1 MTNLAEAR
9 STQSGN
15 LPEAGVYT
23 MDVTHSTVSFV
34 ARHLVAAKV
43 RGQFLDFAGTITI
56 GDTVQTS
63 SVEATVK
70 GASITTNNEMRDNH
84 IKSAD
89 FLDLENFPTLSFKST
104 KVTPKGS
111 DYELTGDL
119 TIRGVTKSVT
129 FALEFLG
136 AGPSTTPGA
145 VAVGFEARAEI
156 DRRDFNVNFEGVLEN
171 GSIVVG
177 NKIVLELAVEAHK

>member
-9 STQSGN
+9 SAQSNN

-23 MDVTHSTVSFV
+23 IDPNHSTVGFV

-43 RGQFLDFAGTITI
+43 RGQFTDFEGTLSI
-56 GDTVQTS
+56 GETPETS

-70 GASITTNNEMRDNH
+70 AASITTNNETRDNH
-84 IKSAD
+84 LKSAD

-104 KVTPKGS
+104 KVTAKGS
-111 DYELTGDL
+111 DFELTGDL
-119 TIRGVTKSVT
+119 TLRGVTKPVT

-136 AGPSTTPGA
+136 SGPSMTPGG

-171 GSIVVG
+171 GSVVVG